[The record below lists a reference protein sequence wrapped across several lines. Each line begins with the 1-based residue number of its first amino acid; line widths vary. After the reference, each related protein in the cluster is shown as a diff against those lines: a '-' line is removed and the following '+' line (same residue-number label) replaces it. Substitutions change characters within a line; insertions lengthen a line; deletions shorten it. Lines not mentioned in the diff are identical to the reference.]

1 MSLRVIAF
9 AFLFSLSLTS
19 FNVEAQ
25 NPPVAACG
33 LPAGG
38 FIAVSTTYTLTAD
51 CVQTGFLEF
60 QLANGTLTINGG
72 GFTVTGPENFV
83 FLRVLNSTVTAEVN
97 QLTVDG
103 NGDAGGAGMVN
114 TTGTVVLNQVTLTRA
129 VGGPALAIGGTGSA
143 TLNNV
148 LVERNILNVHRA
160 NANASAIHVASGGSV
175 ALNDVVIRR
184 NITGGGAVTVLGTG
198 SFTAEGCLSLSGNA
212 PIDIRGD
219 WTDNSTGRCSGAIG
233 NGDQV
238 EPATPALQ
246 TCGLPISGVLDESAT
261 FTLSGD
267 CVWNGRTIVSENVEI
282 TINGNAHTISS
293 ANASYTLWIAST
305 ASLTFNNVALDSLRV
320 WNYGTLR
327 GNDTVTS
334 GASEV
339 RYVNVGS
346 MQYSNSLFE
355 DNVATGGYSVYFG
368 WSAYNSGVVS
378 FTDTVMRNNTSTTAA
393 LVRSGAGTAI
403 EFFGCLTFE
412 NNVPANVNGTYTDNS
427 TGPCPDT
434 FEPLTPEEQPAVI
447 QPLQEPAG
455 PRSAGA
461 EVEAESE
468 PVRACFQQLGSIGVI
483 CRREDGGGALEVW
496 RLDASGNGSLA
507 LYLPYAVVDSHGSQG
522 MVATSLEGRLRVQLI
537 GPECVKRDGNG
548 NNPRVVSAECI
559 GNQLTW
565 LSAAGPQPLGDER
578 YVAISMGPSPGGK
591 THHVVFDHNVA
602 GHVIGTVDTHGA
614 LPPIAA
620 TSADE
625 ESANATRP
633 SAPFVQSQPALADGS
648 IVHVVQPADTVY
660 AIALAYGVSPA
671 AIIERNGL
679 ADRGN
684 RIAVGQVLVIR
695 DA

>member
-1 MSLRVIAF
+1 MIPRAIAF
-9 AFLFSLSLTS
+9 LCLFSLSLTS
-19 FNVEAQ
+19 INVEAQ
-25 NPPVAACG
+25 NPPVAPCG
-33 LPAGG
+33 LPTGG

-60 QLANGTLTINGG
+60 QLANGTLIINGG

-83 FLRVLNSTVTAEVN
+83 FLRVLNSTVSAEVN

-103 NGDAGGAGMVN
+103 NGDAGGAGMIN
-114 TTGTVVLNQVTLTRA
+114 TTGTVELNQVTLTRA

-293 ANASYTLWIAST
+293 ANASYALWIAST

-346 MQYSNSLFE
+346 MQFSNSLFE

-393 LVRSGAGTAI
+393 LVRSGSWHRNRILRLPDLSRITCPLMSTARI
-403 EFFGCLTFE
+403 LTI
-412 NNVPANVNGTYTDNS
+412 VPA
-427 TGPCPDT
+427 PAPI
-434 FEPLTPEEQPAVI
+434 PL
-447 QPLQEPAG
+447 
-455 PRSAGA
+455 
-461 EVEAESE
+461 
-468 PVRACFQQLGSIGVI
+468 
-483 CRREDGGGALEVW
+483 
-496 RLDASGNGSLA
+496 SL
-507 LYLPYAVVDSHGSQG
+507 
-522 MVATSLEGRLRVQLI
+522 
-537 GPECVKRDGNG
+537 
-548 NNPRVVSAECI
+548 
-559 GNQLTW
+559 
-565 LSAAGPQPLGDER
+565 
-578 YVAISMGPSPGGK
+578 
-591 THHVVFDHNVA
+591 
-602 GHVIGTVDTHGA
+602 
-614 LPPIAA
+614 
-620 TSADE
+620 
-625 ESANATRP
+625 
-633 SAPFVQSQPALADGS
+633 
-648 IVHVVQPADTVY
+648 
-660 AIALAYGVSPA
+660 
-671 AIIERNGL
+671 
-679 ADRGN
+679 
-684 RIAVGQVLVIR
+684 
-695 DA
+695 

>member
-1 MSLRVIAF
+1 MIPRAIAF
-9 AFLFSLSLTS
+9 LCLFSLSLTS
-19 FNVEAQ
+19 INVEAQ
-25 NPPVAACG
+25 NPPVAPCG

-60 QLANGTLTINGG
+60 QLANGTLIINGG

-83 FLRVLNSTVTAEVN
+83 FLRVLNSTVSAEVN

-103 NGDAGGAGMVN
+103 NGDAGGAGMIN
-114 TTGTVVLNQVTLTRA
+114 TTGTVELNQVTLTRA

-293 ANASYTLWIAST
+293 ANASYALWIAST

-334 GASEV
+334 GEAEV
-339 RYVNVGS
+339 KYVNVGN
-346 MQYSNSLFE
+346 MHFTNSLFE
-355 DNVATGGYSVYFG
+355 DNVATGATSVFFG
-368 WSAYNSGVVS
+368 WSVYNDGDASFTNTVFRNNESVLAVLTNSGS
-378 FTDTVMRNNTSTTAA
+378 
-393 LVRSGAGTAI
+393 LVEL

-412 NNVPANVNGTYTDNS
+412 NNVPGNVSGDYTDNQYR
-427 TGPCPDT
+427 
-434 FEPLTPEEQPAVI
+434 PLP
-447 QPLQEPAG
+447 G
-455 PRSAGA
+455 
-461 EVEAESE
+461 
-468 PVRACFQQLGSIGVI
+468 
-483 CRREDGGGALEVW
+483 
-496 RLDASGNGSLA
+496 
-507 LYLPYAVVDSHGSQG
+507 YL
-522 MVATSLEGRLRVQLI
+522 
-537 GPECVKRDGNG
+537 
-548 NNPRVVSAECI
+548 
-559 GNQLTW
+559 
-565 LSAAGPQPLGDER
+565 
-578 YVAISMGPSPGGK
+578 
-591 THHVVFDHNVA
+591 
-602 GHVIGTVDTHGA
+602 
-614 LPPIAA
+614 
-620 TSADE
+620 
-625 ESANATRP
+625 
-633 SAPFVQSQPALADGS
+633 
-648 IVHVVQPADTVY
+648 
-660 AIALAYGVSPA
+660 
-671 AIIERNGL
+671 
-679 ADRGN
+679 
-684 RIAVGQVLVIR
+684 
-695 DA
+695 